1 MKRINP
7 SEELSRKLH
16 NLKLAW
22 IRDHYESI
30 TTEAAEK
37 QRTHLEF
44 LEHLIEGETLQRS
57 TRAIERRIKMARFPL
72 LKTLEQFD
80 WNWPKKINR
89 PQIQNAFQLQF
100 IEQKKNLILLG
111 GVGLGKTHLATAIG
125 HQACLQGYRTLFTS
139 VAEIMNTLS
148 AAQAVHRLKD
158 ELKKYLRPE
167 LLVLDELGFLPIDK
181 QGADL
186 LFQIISRRYEQ
197 GSILLTSNQ
206 SYQNWS
212 GIFNNDSVVTSAI
225 LDRLLHHSETICI
238 EGQSYRMKDRIE
250 PA

>member
-1 MKRINP
+1 MKKISP
-7 SEELSRKLH
+7 PEELSRKLQD
-16 NLKLAW
+16 LKLAW
-22 IRDHYESI
+22 IRDHYESMA
-30 TTEAAEK
+30 TEAVEK
-37 QRTHLEF
+37 QRSHLDF
-44 LEHLIEGETLQRS
+44 LSRLIEGERLQRS
-57 TRAIERRIKMARFPL
+57 TRAIERRIKLARFPV

-89 PQIQNAFQLQF
+89 QQIQNVFRLQF
-100 IEQKKNLILLG
+100 IQQKKNLILLG

-139 VAEIMNTLS
+139 AAEIMNTLS

-197 GSILLTSNQ
+197 GSILLTSNK
-206 SYQNWS
+206 SYQSWS
-212 GIFNNDSVVTSAI
+212 SI
-225 LDRLLHHSETICI
+225 LTTTAS
-238 EGQSYRMKDRIE
+238 
-250 PA
+250 